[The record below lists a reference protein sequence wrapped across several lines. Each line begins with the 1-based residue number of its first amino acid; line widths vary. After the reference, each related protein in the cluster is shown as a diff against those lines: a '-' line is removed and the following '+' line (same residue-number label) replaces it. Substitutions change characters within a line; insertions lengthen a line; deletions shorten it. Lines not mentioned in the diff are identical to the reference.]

1 MRKHPAPLSSLPV
14 SPALKSFAVLAA
26 AAVLAACTAQA
37 KPEAAPPPAQVTI
50 TAVDFKDLRQWDDF
64 TGRLEAVD
72 TVDIRPR
79 VGGYI
84 DGARFEEGARVRKG
98 QVLFQIDPRPYQAE
112 ANRAAAEVDRAK
124 AQLNLAVVNRERGRR
139 LIEQNALAQSEF
151 DRLSA
156 EEKAAQANVAAA
168 AATYQTARLNL
179 EWTRVVSPID
189 GRVSKAAI
197 TRGNLVTPSDLL
209 TTVVSDSPIYATF
222 NADEQTFLKYA
233 SAERGKASPVYMG
246 LMTEDGYPHQG
257 QLKFIDNAMDAKS
270 GTINGRAIFD
280 NADGRFT
287 PGLFA
292 RIRMVSDTSQVVALA
307 PDRAIATDLGKRYV
321 VVVGAN
327 NKAEYRPVEIGPL
340 AGSLRI
346 IRTGLKPGDKV
357 IVGGLQKVKPGDVV
371 KPVVI
376 KTETAGD
383 LRQFETAPQRV
394 AMINSVGQ
402 N

>member
-1 MRKHPAPLSSLPV
+1 MRKHPAL
-14 SPALKSFAVLAA
+14 ALKSFAVLAA

-37 KPEAAPPPAQVTI
+37 KQETAAPPPAAVTI
-50 TAVDFKDLRQWDDF
+50 TDVAFKDLRQWDDF

-79 VGGYI
+79 VSGYI

-112 ANRAAAEVDRAK
+112 ANRAAAEVDRAQ

-156 EEKAAQANVAAA
+156 EEKAAQANLGAANA
-168 AATYQTARLNL
+168 AYQTAKLNL

-189 GRVSKAAI
+189 GRVSKAVI
-197 TRGNLVTPSDLL
+197 TRGNLVTPSNLL
-209 TTVVSDSPIYATF
+209 TTVVSDTPIYAAF

-233 SAERGKASPVYMG
+233 SAERGKASPVYLG
-246 LMTEDGYPHQG
+246 LMTEDGYPHVGKLQ
-257 QLKFIDNAMDAKS
+257 FIDNAMDARS

-292 RIRMVSDTSQVVALA
+292 RIRMVSDTSQTVALA
-307 PDRAIATDLGKRYV
+307 PDRAVATDLGKRYV
-321 VVVGAN
+321 VVVSAN

-340 AGSLRI
+340 AGNLRI
-346 IRTGLKPGDKV
+346 IRSGLKPGDRV
-357 IVGGLQKVKPGDVV
+357 IVGGLQKVKPGDTVAPV
-371 KPVVI
+371 KV
-376 KTETAGD
+376 KTDMSAD
-383 LRQFETAPQRV
+383 FSQFEATPQRV

>member
-1 MRKHPAPLSSLPV
+1 MSLRPAIT
-14 SPALKSFAVLAA
+14 SFAGLAA
-26 AAVLAACTAQA
+26 MAVLAACSAQA
-37 KPEAAPPPAQVTI
+37 KPEAAAPPAQVTV
-50 TAVDFKDLRQWDDF
+50 TAVAFKNLRQWDDF
-64 TGRLEAVD
+64 TGRLEAID

-79 VGGYI
+79 VSGFV

-98 QVLFQIDPRPYQAE
+98 QVLFQIDARPYQAE

-168 AATYQTARLNL
+168 SAAYQTAKLNL

-189 GRVSKAAI
+189 GRVSKAVI

-209 TTVVSDSPIYATF
+209 TTVVSDTPIYAAF

-270 GTINGRAIFD
+270 GTISGRAIFD

-292 RIRMVSDTSQVVALA
+292 RIRMVSDTSRVVALA
-307 PDRAIATDLGKRYV
+307 PDRAIATDLGKRFV

-340 AGSLRI
+340 AGNLRI
-346 IRTGLKPGDKV
+346 IRTGLKPGDRV
-357 IVGGLQKVKPGDVV
+357 IVGGLQKVKPGDTVN
-371 KPVVI
+371 PVTI

-383 LRQFETAPQRV
+383 LRQFETGPQRV
-394 AMINSVGQ
+394 AMINSASQ

>member
-1 MRKHPAPLSSLPV
+1 MSLRPV
-14 SPALKSFAVLAA
+14 FTSFAGLAA
-26 AAVLAACTAQA
+26 MAVLAACSAQA
-37 KPEAAPPPAQVTI
+37 KQEVAPPPAQVTI
-50 TAVDFKDLRQWDDF
+50 TSVAFKELRQWDDF
-64 TGRLEAVD
+64 TGRLEAID

-79 VGGYI
+79 VSGFI

-112 ANRAAAEVDRAK
+112 ANRAQAEVARAK
-124 AQLNLAVVNRERGRR
+124 AQLDLAVVNRERGRR

-156 EEKAAQANVAAA
+156 EEKAAQANLG
-168 AATYQTARLNL
+168 AATAAYQTAKLNL

-189 GRVSKAAI
+189 GRVSKAVI
-197 TRGNLVTPSDLL
+197 TRGNLVTPSNLL
-209 TTVVSDSPIYATF
+209 TTVVSDTPIYATF

-257 QLKFIDNAMDAKS
+257 QLKFIDNALDAKS
-270 GTINGRAIFD
+270 GTINGRAIFA

-292 RIRMVSDTSQVVALA
+292 RIRMVSDTSQTVALA
-307 PDRAIATDLGKRYV
+307 PDRAVATDLGKRYV

-340 AGSLRI
+340 AGNLRI
-346 IRTGLKPGDKV
+346 IRTGLKPGDRV
-357 IVGGLQKVKPGDVV
+357 IVGGLQKVKPGDTVTPVVV
-371 KPVVI
+371 K
-376 KTETAGD
+376 TD
-383 LRQFETAPQRV
+383 LSSDLSQFESGPQRV